1 MVTPWHRALHIPG
14 ILSTGN
20 LATVEAVPLAE
31 TEEMEQNMG
40 DVLLSPRDLE
50 TQYLGGL
57 QGQDT
62 PPPRAL
68 GARALGSPGS

>member
-1 MVTPWHRALHIPG
+1 MVTPWHRTLHISG
-14 ILSTGN
+14 ILSTGD
-20 LATVEAVPLAE
+20 LETVEAMPLAE

-40 DVLLSPRDLE
+40 DVLLSPQDLE
-50 TQYLGGL
+50 THHPGSL

-62 PPPRAL
+62 PLPRAL